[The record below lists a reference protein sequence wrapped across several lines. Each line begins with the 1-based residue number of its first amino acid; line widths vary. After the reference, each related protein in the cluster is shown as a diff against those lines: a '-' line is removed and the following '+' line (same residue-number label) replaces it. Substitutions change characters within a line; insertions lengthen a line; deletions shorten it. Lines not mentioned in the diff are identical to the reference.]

1 MKYDSHFMIHD
12 SCSTTYNLRDL
23 HSSGFFPLACL
34 HELINQCVNFSLSQT
49 NHWTSFD
56 ADPVGVTFKQGV
68 VKTEEKL
75 ADCYHDNRCYHLTFN
90 AKHWLVVIVGCLLN
104 FFAFSH
110 LTCSRVKETIF
121 IQKQEQ
127 PALKLVHYF

>member
-1 MKYDSHFMIHD
+1 MHD
-12 SCSTTYNLRDL
+12 EAFLSVDTSVLR
-23 HSSGFFPLACL
+23 
-34 HELINQCVNFSLSQT
+34 
-49 NHWTSFD
+49 
-56 ADPVGVTFKQGV
+56 
-68 VKTEEKL
+68 
-75 ADCYHDNRCYHLTFN
+75 TFN

-127 PALKLVHYF
+127 PALKLAYCGHHWDAIWATGLKDETEKLEFR